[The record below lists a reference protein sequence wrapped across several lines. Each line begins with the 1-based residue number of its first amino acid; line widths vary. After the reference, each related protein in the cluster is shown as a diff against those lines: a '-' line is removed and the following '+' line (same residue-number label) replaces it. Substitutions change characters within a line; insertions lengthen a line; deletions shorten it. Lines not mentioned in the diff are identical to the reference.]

1 MKGAEGASSTLGGT
15 SAGRYER
22 GLLIEYALTPRPLVL
37 PFLFNPTTIR
47 RTRTVTVKTGGTPGS
62 RGGYGFLLPSE
73 TPRASQGV
81 TVNAESF
88 SFTIL
93 LDATD
98 RMNLGDPIASEVG
111 VQPEIDVIR
120 TMLEPKIASADGL
133 RDLTVASNSAGK
145 AHEQHEVASV
155 LIFKWGKQVL
165 PVFMTQAQIDGKEY
179 LPSLFPYRAEALL
192 TFQVIETDNPFY
204 NIEQR
209 RQQAAARSFASLAGL
224 PAVVLKF

>member
-1 MKGAEGASSTLGGT
+1 MRNSNKANPSMSCASGG
-15 SAGRYER
+15 RHER

-47 RTRTVTVKTGGTPGS
+47 RSRTVTVKTGGTPGA

-98 RMNLGDPIASEVG
+98 RMNLGDPVACELG

-133 RDLTVASNSAGK
+133 RDLTVASASASR
-145 AHEQHEVASV
+145 AHEQHEIASV

-179 LPSLFPYRAEALL
+179 LPSLFPYRAEANL

-209 RQQAAARSFASLAGL
+209 RQQAAARSFASLAGV
-224 PAVVLKF
+224 PADILKF